1 MEELNQENFM
11 PAKMPQFLKVLCIL
25 TFIGTGLGLLGGLY
39 NLIKAPTALE
49 DFERV
54 QELTGNM
61 EGMSGGFMGNMME
74 SARLSAENALPLA
87 ITAIG
92 VNLFCLF
99 GALMMWKLR
108 KVGFYVYVCGQ
119 LLGIIVPI
127 VLIGFG
133 GVFGG
138 LMALTAVFPIAF
150 IIMYAFNLK
159 HMS

>member
-1 MEELNQENFM
+1 MEEINQENFM
-11 PAKMPQFLKVLCIL
+11 PAKKPQFLKVLCIL
-25 TFIGTGLGLLGGLY
+25 TFIGTGVGLLEGLY

-49 DFERV
+49 DFQRD

-61 EGMSGGFMGNMME
+61 EGMSSGFMENIME
-74 SARLSAENALPLA
+74 AARLSAENALPLA

-127 VLIGFG
+127 ILIGFS

-138 LMALTAVFPIAF
+138 LMALTSIFPIAF